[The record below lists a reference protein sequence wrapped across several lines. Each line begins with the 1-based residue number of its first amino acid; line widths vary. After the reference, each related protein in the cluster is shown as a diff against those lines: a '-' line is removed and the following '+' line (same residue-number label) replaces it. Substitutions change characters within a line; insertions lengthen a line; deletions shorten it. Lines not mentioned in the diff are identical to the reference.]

1 MTAIQFQ
8 PQPLSGM
15 VNHHRNRLHAQ
26 RANSSIVAKT
36 VSPFP
41 GTLARPAQPQPPRTG
56 ATTAPAAP
64 RFAGRFFNRVADD
77 SAIICDTMNLQHA
90 EAPLEVRNKTDQLK
104 LAIAEELS
112 DWMANTLNQR
122 NAIAAVIARNG
133 KEQAQRHDATGMAH
147 SGLALFDQDK
157 KQWIVYNLL
166 NDEVDTSATDRMLDY
181 LTSLK
186 DMGPRQIGANIV
198 NSIKSATCKELG
210 NGLLNFASYFKPQ
223 NVAEGLR
230 LFTNKVN
237 MGAQVFRSEP
247 LDFFYEQPIHKRD
260 ALIMIPDEDVQK
272 RLRDG
277 ILSGRY
283 KKLYFT
289 PKYNLVSEPH
299 SNTSLNCNKWVLMN
313 LLAAQKD
320 DYCHTK
326 ILQAIKDGFK
336 PGRIMMNPLLRP
348 IAKIHPTI
356 RSEEVPVYG
365 PINTVTVESLYHSGL
380 FPHKEFFVPRELKP
394 RELSFAGTGETTK
407 PDSRPLAGMAD

>member
-8 PQPLSGM
+8 PQPMSVM
-15 VNHHRNRLHAQ
+15 VNNHRNRLHAQ
-26 RANSSIVAKT
+26 RPNGTAMARSANPFQSGFQSISSPANSAANT
-36 VSPFP
+36 VN
-41 GTLARPAQPQPPRTG
+41 
-56 ATTAPAAP
+56 APH
-64 RFAGRFFNRVADD
+64 FSGRCFGRVADD
-77 SAIICDTMNLQHA
+77 SAIICDTMNLQHSDPPW
-90 EAPLEVRNKTDQLK
+90 EKRVKTDPLK
-104 LAIAEELS
+104 LEIAEELS
-112 DWMANTLNQR
+112 DWMSNTLSKQ
-122 NAIAAVIARNG
+122 NAIAAVVARNG

-147 SGLALFDQDK
+147 SGLALYDPDK
-157 KQWIVYNLL
+157 KQWVIYNLL

-186 DMGPRQIGANIV
+186 DMGAAQISSNIV
-198 NSIKSATCKELG
+198 NSIKHASLKDMG
-210 NGLLNFASYFKPQ
+210 NGIANAAGYLKPQ

-237 MGAQVFRSEP
+237 MGAQVWRSEP
-247 LDFFYEQPIHKRD
+247 LEFFYEQPIHKRD
-260 ALIMIPDEDVQK
+260 ALIMVPSEDVQK

-299 SNTSLNCNKWVLMN
+299 TANSLNCNKWVLMN
-313 LLAAQKD
+313 LMAAQRD

-326 ILQAIKDGFK
+326 ILKAIQDGFK

-356 RSEEVPVYG
+356 RGEEVPVYG
-365 PINTVTVESLYHSGL
+365 PINTVTVESLYRTDL
-380 FPHKEFFVPRELKP
+380 FPHKEFFVPRELKNH
-394 RELSFAGTGETTK
+394 GN
-407 PDSRPLAGMAD
+407 